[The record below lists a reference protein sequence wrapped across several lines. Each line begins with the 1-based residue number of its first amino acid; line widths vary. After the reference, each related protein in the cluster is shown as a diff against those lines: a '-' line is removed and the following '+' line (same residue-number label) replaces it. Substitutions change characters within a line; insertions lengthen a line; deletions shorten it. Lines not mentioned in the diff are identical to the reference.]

1 MLLYISL
8 LRAIWRA
15 LQAFKK
21 FWNDPPKEGVQV
33 SPKCLEIAFNPLMPK
48 SLNLHISIIFPT
60 FVEV

>member
-1 MLLYISL
+1 
-8 LRAIWRA
+8 

-33 SPKCLEIAFNPLMPK
+33 SPKYIEAAFNSLINK

-60 FVEV
+60 FVEVRNEHFNSLYPC